1 MDAFGLRIRKSKTPC
16 IYESNIR
23 KGKKIMKTRFSKL
36 LSVLLCLSML
46 LTTFGFTVIA
56 EGEAVTEYYVKFGG
70 SGDGR
75 SATAPAG
82 SIATLSQTSTPTV
95 MPQAIP

>member
-1 MDAFGLRIRKSKTPC
+1 MHSDSASENPKHRAYMIKKTQ
-16 IYESNIR
+16 